1 MKILSDAGS
10 GKTAAETGTIGLLKD
25 NRGIAL
31 LITLTVIT
39 VLVAA
44 SIELHKRKR
53 TAIVASAAV
62 RDRIT
67 LIPMAES
74 GIHAAMGMLVRDRID
89 SETDTIQEDWANP
102 TKIKAVLGD
111 IPFEAGNLEVIIS
124 DERGRVQLNALVA
137 LPGND
142 FNPNQFHLW
151 DRLLGY
157 VKQSDE
163 TLSDVDPNAIINSL
177 KDWIDDGDDEA
188 ITGLTGAESSYY
200 ESLEPPYTCRNAPLD
215 HLGDLSRINGITAQL
230 LRVGEGQVN
239 ILEYL
244 TVHGAVPVDG
254 GTYTYDGKININTAP
269 LAVLA
274 AILPEDYD
282 GFAPTI
288 VDYRIEKSGDQYVNS
303 LTGLEWYKN
312 VPGLED
318 LSIKSELIT
327 NVTDIFRISSTA
339 SLNGRDQTVEAI
351 VQREKGK
358 KTGKWR
364 CRILRW
370 QMN

>member
-1 MKILSDAGS
+1 MRIPPP
-10 GKTAAETGTIGLLKD
+10 ETIGLLKN

-44 SIELHKRKR
+44 TLELHKRKR
-53 TAIVASAAV
+53 TAIVTSAAV
-62 RDRIT
+62 RDRMT

-102 TKIKAVLGD
+102 EKIDEVLGD
-111 IPFEAGNLEVIIS
+111 IPFDAGNLEVMIS

-137 LPGND
+137 LPGHD
-142 FNPNQFHLW
+142 FNPDQYHLW

-157 VKQSDE
+157 LKQADE
-163 TLSDVDPNAIINSL
+163 TLSEVDHNAIINSL

-200 ESLEPPYTCRNAPLD
+200 ESLEPPYACRNAPLD
-215 HLGDLSRINGITAQL
+215 HLGDLSRVNGITKQL
-230 LRVGEGQVN
+230 LQAAEGQVN
-239 ILEYL
+239 FLAYL
-244 TVHGAVPVDG
+244 TVQGAVPVDG

-274 AILPEDYD
+274 AVLPEDYD

-288 VDYRIEKSGDQYVNS
+288 VDHRIEKSDDQYVNS
-303 LTGLEWYKN
+303 LTGLEWYKD

-318 LSIKSELIT
+318 LSIKPELIT
-327 NVTDIFRISSTA
+327 NASDIFRIASTA
-339 SLNGRDQTVEAI
+339 SLNGRTQTVEAI
-351 VQREKGK
+351 VQREKGR